1 MAIKVKPHYKKIVGM
16 FQQLSG
22 SKSMWQVFQDV
33 VEVIAL
39 SIQNSCEIFP
49 ERRETNEKKYLNT
62 IKKYSGDEINV
73 IVEIYAQI
81 VEMLEENPY
90 QDLLGDLYMQLD
102 MGSSTL
108 GQFFT
113 PYNISEAMA
122 SMSLEKNIVF
132 ECLEKKGYVIINEPC
147 IGGGANVIGALS
159 ALNNL
164 GVNWQE
170 KCIVVGQDLSYV
182 TATMAYVVLGALG
195 CQAVIKVA
203 DTLSNPYLSFWEE
216 IKNKSLV
223 WYTPSFVLYG
233 ADRRV

>member
-1 MAIKVKPHYKKIVGM
+1 MIKVKLHYKEIVGM
-16 FQQLSG
+16 FQQLTG

-33 VEVIAL
+33 IEVIAL
-39 SIQNSCEIFP
+39 AVQNSCEVFP
-49 ERRETNEKKYLNT
+49 DRRAKNEERYLNT
-62 IKKYSGDEINV
+62 IKKYSDDEIKT
-73 IVEIYAQI
+73 IVAIYAKL
-81 VEMLEENPY
+81 VDMLEENPY

-102 MGSSTL
+102 MGSSAL

-122 SMSLEKNIVF
+122 KMSLEKNIVLD
-132 ECLEKKGYVIINEPC
+132 CIEKNGYVKINEPC
-147 IGGGANVIGALS
+147 IGGGANIIGSLS
-159 ALNNL
+159 ALHDL

-170 KCIVVGQDLSYV
+170 KCIIVGQDLSYV
-182 TATMAYVVLGALG
+182 TATMAYVVLSLLG

-203 DTLSNPYLSFWEE
+203 DTLTRPYTSFWDE

-223 WYTPSFVLYG
+223 WYTPMFVLYG

>member
-1 MAIKVKPHYKKIVGM
+1 MIKVKSHYKEIVSM
-16 FQQLSG
+16 FQQLTG

-33 VEVIAL
+33 VEMIAL
-39 SIQNSCEIFP
+39 AIQNSCEVFP
-49 ERRETNEKKYLNT
+49 DRRTKNEERYLNT
-62 IKKYSGDEINV
+62 IKKYSDDEIKT
-73 IVEIYAQI
+73 IVAIYAKL
-81 VEMLEENPY
+81 VDMLEENPY

-102 MGSSTL
+102 MGSQAL

-113 PYNISEAMA
+113 PYNISAAMA
-122 SMSLEKNIVF
+122 DMSLEKGIVF
-132 ECLEKKGYVIINEPC
+132 DCLEKKGYVTINEPC
-147 IGGGANVIGALS
+147 IGGGANVIGSLS
-159 ALNNL
+159 ALNRL

-182 TATMAYVVLGALG
+182 TATMAYVVLSLLG

-203 DTLSNPYLSFWEE
+203 DTLTRPYTSFWNE

-223 WYTPSFVLYG
+223 WYTPMFVLHG

>member
-1 MAIKVKPHYKKIVGM
+1 MIKVKSHYKEIVDM
-16 FQQLSG
+16 FQQLTG

-39 SIQNSCEIFP
+39 AIQNSCEVFP
-49 ERRETNEKKYLNT
+49 DRRTKNEERYLNT
-62 IKKYSGDEINV
+62 IKKYSDDEIKT
-73 IVEIYAQI
+73 IVAIYAKL
-81 VEMLEENPY
+81 VDMLEENPY

-102 MGSSTL
+102 MGSQAL

-113 PYNISEAMA
+113 PYNISAAMA
-122 SMSLEKNIVF
+122 DMSLEKGIVF
-132 ECLEKKGYVIINEPC
+132 DCLEKKGYVTINEPC
-147 IGGGANVIGALS
+147 IGGGANVIGSLS
-159 ALNNL
+159 ALNRL

-170 KCIVVGQDLSYV
+170 KCIIVGQDLSYV
-182 TATMAYVVLGALG
+182 TATMAYVVLSLLG

-203 DTLSNPYLSFWEE
+203 DTLTRPYTSFWDE

-223 WYTPSFVLYG
+223 WYTPMFVLHG

>member
-1 MAIKVKPHYKKIVGM
+1 MIKVKSHYKEIVGM
-16 FQQLSG
+16 FQQLTG

-33 VEVIAL
+33 IEVIAL
-39 SIQNSCEIFP
+39 AIQNSCEVFP
-49 ERRETNEKKYLNT
+49 DRMENNEKKYLNT
-62 IKKYSGDEINV
+62 IKKYSDDEIKL
-73 IVEIYAQI
+73 IVEIYCQI
-81 VEMLEENPY
+81 VDMLEENPY

-102 MGSSTL
+102 MGSSAL

-122 SMSLEKNIVF
+122 KMSLEKNIVLD
-132 ECLEKKGYVIINEPC
+132 CIEKNRYVKINEPC
-147 IGGGANVIGALS
+147 IGGGANIIGSLS
-159 ALNNL
+159 ALHDL

-170 KCIVVGQDLSYV
+170 KCIIVGQDLSYV
-182 TATMAYVVLGALG
+182 TATMAYVVLSLLG

-203 DTLSNPYLSFWEE
+203 DTLTRPYTSFWDE

-223 WYTPSFVLYG
+223 WYTPMFVLYG